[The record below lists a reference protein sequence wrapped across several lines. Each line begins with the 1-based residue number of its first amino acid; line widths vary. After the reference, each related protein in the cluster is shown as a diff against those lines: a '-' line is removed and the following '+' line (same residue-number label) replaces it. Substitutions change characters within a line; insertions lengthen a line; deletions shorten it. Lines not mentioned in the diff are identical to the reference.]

1 MTFDPRS
8 KARKAAMEL
17 RAADAMTPAA
27 ADAIESALLAF
38 AKEVLTQEPDA
49 EMHRAGLRE
58 EDKVWPTY
66 DYTEGCALKVWHAM
80 SAHRA
85 KSLEDGE

>member
-17 RAADAMTPAA
+17 RAAYAMTPAA

-38 AKEVLTQEPDA
+38 AREVLTQEPD
-49 EMHRAGLRE
+49 EGMRIAGYEAACLD
-58 EDKVWPTY
+58 EDDISEIAIWN
-66 DYTEGCALKVWHAM
+66 AM

-85 KSLEDGE
+85 KSLEDA